1 MPQKKVKK
9 APFVLLSILVL
20 VAVVSVVSIW
30 SVFGHAM
37 RSLTD
42 AADISLS
49 QIEYITLRYQ
59 GENGASQ
66 VKKITEAGEIES
78 IYSLL
83 SSTKVSKRVSFGLDQ
98 KSDHNSIS
106 VKLKSGEVVAISSSN
121 RFEGQ
126 NRGPLS
132 AFFVCY
138 YDVVSPAEFE
148 ETVSHYAA

>member
-9 APFVLLSILVL
+9 APFVLLSVLVMAVL
-20 VAVVSVVSIW
+20 VAALSLW

-59 GENGASQ
+59 GENGTSQ

-78 IYSLL
+78 IYAQL
-83 SSTKVSKRVSFGLDQ
+83 SNTKVSKRVSFGLDAYNS
-98 KSDHNSIS
+98 KNSIS
-106 VKLKSGEVVAISSSN
+106 VKLKSGEVVALSSSN

-126 NRGPLS
+126 NSGPLS

>member
-9 APFVLLSILVL
+9 APFVLLSILVM
-20 VAVVSVVSIW
+20 VSVVSIVSIW
-30 SVFGHAM
+30 SVFGSGV
-37 RSLTD
+37 RSLTA

-49 QIEYITLRYQ
+49 QIEYVTLRYQ
-59 GENGASQ
+59 GENGTSQ

-78 IYSLL
+78 IYTLL

-138 YDVVSPAEFE
+138 YDVVNIDEFK

>member
-9 APFVLLSILVL
+9 APFVLLSVLVL
-20 VAVVSVVSIW
+20 VAVVSAVSIW
-30 SVFGHAM
+30 SVFGSGV
-37 RSLTD
+37 RSLTE

-49 QIEYITLRYQ
+49 QIEYITLRYEK
-59 GENGASQ
+59 ENGTSQ
-66 VKKITEAGEIES
+66 VKKITEQSDIED

-83 SSTKVSKRVSFGLDQ
+83 SSTRVTKRVSFGLDAYTDN
-98 KSDHNSIS
+98 SSIS

-121 RFEGQ
+121 RFEKQ
-126 NRGPLS
+126 NSGPLS

-138 YDVVSPAEFE
+138 YDVVSPAELE